1 MFPLE
6 QNTLKFFPCVA
17 KKAVAKILYSLKFLP
32 RERYLPI
39 KQIYRLR
46 KRELFRPRFPNP
58 NERIFFELEKDR
70 GIGNRLKV
78 IVSNLH
84 FYRGQKL
91 ACVWPVEGWVTADLH
106 DLFEVE
112 NFTIETFPSKPE
124 AFPWKISKNRAISD
138 EIGLGADIWASADE
152 LVENWETFGTFEK
165 TAEPVKRVYRK
176 IFANFKPSEAVAK
189 RIAELDCPPD
199 FASVQIRRNKDWAAY
214 GWLDPVELYFEQMDT
229 FPRETRFFLSTLN
242 AETSAAVRER
252 YGDRVFELPNKN
264 HSSMVDAAADLFLL
278 SRGNVGLYPFGSTFS
293 EIAWWLGGATQKVV
307 VVGNEETSHTPPP
320 HKRFVF

>member
-1 MFPLE
+1 MFSLE
-6 QNTLKFFPCVA
+6 KSTLKFFSCAA

-39 KQIYRLR
+39 QQIYRFR
-46 KRELFRPRFPNP
+46 KRELSRPRFPNP
-58 NERIFFELEKDR
+58 NERIFFELGKDR

-106 DLFEVE
+106 DLFKVE
-112 NFTIETFPSKPE
+112 NFTVDTFPSKPE

-138 EIGLGADIWASADE
+138 EIGLGADIWASMDE
-152 LVENWETFGTFEK
+152 LVGNLETFGTFEK

-176 IFANFKPSEAVAK
+176 IFARFKPSDAVAQ
-189 RIAELDCPPD
+189 RIAELDCPPN
-199 FASVQIRRNKDWAAY
+199 FASVQIRRNKDWEAY
-214 GWLDPVELYFEQMDT
+214 GRLDPVELYFEQMDA

-242 AETSAAVRER
+242 PETSSAVHDR

-264 HSSMVDAAADLFLL
+264 HSSMVDAVADLFLL
-278 SRGNVGLYPFGSTFS
+278 SRGSVGLYPFASTFS

-307 VVGNEETSHTPPP
+307 VVGNEETTHTPPP
-320 HKRFVF
+320 